1 MSELVKKRIC
11 QFFNPFTDV
20 IDSIMDDQFDI
31 DKMKDVCITVI
42 ENIIFCGINDEYKT
56 LGVFHVLS
64 GFTLVSPEARHALPW
79 LYESI
84 TV

>member
-1 MSELVKKRIC
+1 
-11 QFFNPFTDV
+11 
-20 IDSIMDDQFDI
+20 
-31 DKMKDVCITVI
+31 MKDVCITVI

-56 LGVFHVLS
+56 LGAFHVLS